1 MIMPLVSN
9 AITLETSQIEARQYV
24 PYPISSKNIFSLI
37 GSDTKNLSYLLKKVA
52 SKAVPTPMRTES
64 AQFLKKLP
72 NNSKITVPVSMVS
85 PVELTIEST
94 DYF

>member
-1 MIMPLVSN
+1 
-9 AITLETSQIEARQYV
+9 V

-37 GSDTKNLSYLLKKVA
+37 GSDTKNLNCLLKKVA

-64 AQFLKKLP
+64 TQFLKKLP
-72 NNSKITVPVSMVS
+72 NSSRITVFVRIVS